1 MSTQDSTKPTWI
13 PRLPL
18 PLVVLLA
25 LALIPLGF
33 IATARLILWSG
44 SNADHGDTLDEFL
57 TSVCD
62 EEYEFFAFFDLNEN
76 KLFEYTNYDK
86 HQVSLPTAYLNAAT
100 FLNPRGIIVAHNHP
114 EDNAAHSINDIIFSM
129 EHNQILTS
137 IVVSS
142 HKVYT
147 LSAPNGWPNV
157 RDFIATYDPR
167 IADQEARNQQ
177 VGNYIRKNWFIPDEN
192 NENSFYSGQAFLE
205 AVADDYSLVF
215 TVNTINRSLVEP
227 IY

>member
-25 LALIPLGF
+25 LALILLGF

-76 KLFEYTNYDK
+76 
-86 HQVSLPTAYLNAAT
+86 NAAT

-205 AVADDYSLVF
+205 AIADDYSLVF